1 MFLESDVIKLNF
13 NDTSNKIVPNNR
25 QLNILEMGYYNFI
38 HFGLNTYTGKEWG
51 DGNVDPKNFK
61 LKQLD
66 TDKWVQDLMSTGSKG
81 VIITAKHHDGFCLF
95 NSKYTD
101 YCIRN
106 TPYKSGQG
114 DIVKELSESCKK
126 FGFKLGIYLS
136 PWDRHEP
143 TYGTEAY
150 NDYFCNQLEELC
162 TNYGDIF
169 CFWFDGA
176 CGEGKNGKKQ
186 RYDWERYYAT
196 IHKYQPNAALSNC
209 GPDIRWIGNE
219 SGKAR
224 KAEWSVVP
232 KRLQVYDEVMRQSQQ
247 EEGAFKMLSKI
258 DHTDKRL
265 GDRDL
270 ISENEPLCYWPS
282 EMDVPI
288 TYAGWFYYK
297 YFEITMT
304 RSVKNLLECYY
315 TSVGNN
321 ATLLVNIPPNKKGD
335 LPKKF
340 INRLKTARKC
350 IENDFAKRVD
360 CRQNQIDEYT
370 YELSFNTSCIQKAI
384 LREDITQSQ
393 RVEKFKIIANGI
405 TVFKGETIGY
415 KKICFF
421 ESVKTNKIIVKITQS
436 RNAPVLL
443 ETGLYK

>member
-176 CGEGKNGKKQ
+176 CGEGKNGKNSVM
-186 RYDWERYYAT
+186 
-196 IHKYQPNAALSNC
+196 IGNVIMQPFINISPMLPFQTAALIF
-209 GPDIRWIGNE
+209 GG
-219 SGKAR
+219 
-224 KAEWSVVP
+224 
-232 KRLQVYDEVMRQSQQ
+232 
-247 EEGAFKMLSKI
+247 
-258 DHTDKRL
+258 
-265 GDRDL
+265 
-270 ISENEPLCYWPS
+270 
-282 EMDVPI
+282 
-288 TYAGWFYYK
+288 
-297 YFEITMT
+297 
-304 RSVKNLLECYY
+304 
-315 TSVGNN
+315 
-321 ATLLVNIPPNKKGD
+321 
-335 LPKKF
+335 
-340 INRLKTARKC
+340 
-350 IENDFAKRVD
+350 
-360 CRQNQIDEYT
+360 
-370 YELSFNTSCIQKAI
+370 
-384 LREDITQSQ
+384 
-393 RVEKFKIIANGI
+393 
-405 TVFKGETIGY
+405 
-415 KKICFF
+415 
-421 ESVKTNKIIVKITQS
+421 
-436 RNAPVLL
+436 
-443 ETGLYK
+443 

>member
-13 NDTSNKIVPNNR
+13 NDMSNKIVPNNR

-196 IHKYQPNAALSNC
+196 IH
-209 GPDIRWIGNE
+209 
-219 SGKAR
+219 
-224 KAEWSVVP
+224 
-232 KRLQVYDEVMRQSQQ
+232 
-247 EEGAFKMLSKI
+247 FK
-258 DHTDKRL
+258 
-265 GDRDL
+265 
-270 ISENEPLCYWPS
+270 
-282 EMDVPI
+282 
-288 TYAGWFYYK
+288 
-297 YFEITMT
+297 
-304 RSVKNLLECYY
+304 
-315 TSVGNN
+315 
-321 ATLLVNIPPNKKGD
+321 
-335 LPKKF
+335 
-340 INRLKTARKC
+340 
-350 IENDFAKRVD
+350 
-360 CRQNQIDEYT
+360 
-370 YELSFNTSCIQKAI
+370 
-384 LREDITQSQ
+384 LR
-393 RVEKFKIIANGI
+393 
-405 TVFKGETIGY
+405 
-415 KKICFF
+415 
-421 ESVKTNKIIVKITQS
+421 
-436 RNAPVLL
+436 P
-443 ETGLYK
+443 

>member
-1 MFLESDVIKLNF
+1 MIKLNF

-176 CGEGKNGKKQ
+176 CGEKTAKNSVMIGNV
-186 RYDWERYYAT
+186 
-196 IHKYQPNAALSNC
+196 IMQPFINISPMLPFQTAALIF
-209 GPDIRWIGNE
+209 GG
-219 SGKAR
+219 
-224 KAEWSVVP
+224 
-232 KRLQVYDEVMRQSQQ
+232 
-247 EEGAFKMLSKI
+247 
-258 DHTDKRL
+258 
-265 GDRDL
+265 
-270 ISENEPLCYWPS
+270 
-282 EMDVPI
+282 
-288 TYAGWFYYK
+288 
-297 YFEITMT
+297 
-304 RSVKNLLECYY
+304 
-315 TSVGNN
+315 
-321 ATLLVNIPPNKKGD
+321 
-335 LPKKF
+335 
-340 INRLKTARKC
+340 
-350 IENDFAKRVD
+350 
-360 CRQNQIDEYT
+360 
-370 YELSFNTSCIQKAI
+370 
-384 LREDITQSQ
+384 
-393 RVEKFKIIANGI
+393 
-405 TVFKGETIGY
+405 
-415 KKICFF
+415 
-421 ESVKTNKIIVKITQS
+421 
-436 RNAPVLL
+436 
-443 ETGLYK
+443 

>member
-1 MFLESDVIKLNF
+1 M
-13 NDTSNKIVPNNR
+13 SNKIVPNNR

-196 IHKYQPNAALSNC
+196 IHKYQPNASLSNC

-247 EEGAFKMLSKI
+247 EEGAFKMLSQI

-288 TYAGWFYYK
+288 TYVGWFYRK
-297 YFEITMT
+297 YFEMFMT
-304 RSVKNLLECYY
+304 RSVKNLMECYY

-350 IENDFAKRVD
+350 IENDFAERVD
-360 CRQNQIDEYT
+360 CKQNQIDEYT

-393 RVEKFKIIANGI
+393 RVEKFEIIANGV

-421 ESVKTNKIIVKITQS
+421 NSVKTNKIIVKITQS